1 MESRKKC
8 IYYSNLRQ
16 FYEARYIPT
25 MDIETP
31 HLLGTNCKLLI
42 YNNVLLLVSDI
53 FIQDGRMTQRFT
65 EHQIVKKAYNSC
77 IGYS

>member
-1 MESRKKC
+1 
-8 IYYSNLRQ
+8 
-16 FYEARYIPT
+16 

-65 EHQIVKKAYNSC
+65 EHQIVMKAYNNC